1 MLGFLLDNGNDQLL
15 SYNINMISKDKP
27 CHVFSSSLIP
37 SLNTN
42 VMQRYEA
49 FHFNGIIITDNF
61 RLSQQLKNLGYY
73 FAEVETFIEELDNN
87 RINLTHKIDL
97 GNKAKIN
104 KISFVGN
111 KIFKDGKLRGVI
123 ISEEYKFWKIISGR
137 KYLNEN
143 TINFDK
149 RYYDLIFF
157 LLFYQLKRHFQK
169 MYTSCT
175 MLEKAKLQDASNI
188 KN

>member
-1 MLGFLLDNGNDQLL
+1 M
-15 SYNINMISKDKP
+15 
-27 CHVFSSSLIP
+27 
-37 SLNTN
+37 
-42 VMQRYEA
+42 
-49 FHFNGIIITDNF
+49 
-61 RLSQQLKNLGYY
+61 
-73 FAEVETFIEELDNN
+73 ETFIEELDNN

-111 KIFKDGKLRGVI
+111 KVFKDGKLRGAI

-149 RYYDLIFF
+149 RLLKNFYLNKGYYNVDINTSFAKLVGNDEFELIFNIDAKEKIYF
-157 LLFYQLKRHFQK
+157 NELKSIYQMILTSPILK
-169 MYTSCT
+169 TLINS
-175 MLEKAKLQDASNI
+175 
-188 KN
+188 